1 LTITQYSSDED
12 SEATQRTVS
21 VASGT
26 SDKHLNRS
34 STSAFAEV
42 VRAARLKAEGDAT
55 PVVGKTT

>member
-12 SEATQRTVS
+12 SEMTQRTVS

-26 SDKHLNRS
+26 SDKNLNRS

-55 PVVGKTT
+55 PAAGKTT